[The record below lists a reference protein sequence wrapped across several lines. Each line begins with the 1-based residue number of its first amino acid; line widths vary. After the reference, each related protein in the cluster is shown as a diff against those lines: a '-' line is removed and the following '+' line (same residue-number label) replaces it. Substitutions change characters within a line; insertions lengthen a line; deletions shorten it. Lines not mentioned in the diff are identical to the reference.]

1 MGVILPTNQPHP
13 GKAEGS
19 GNDESSRFL
28 SSPILAWMSVLAR
41 TYRGTWFNV
50 VIVGLISF
58 TQAGIWNALY
68 NVGAGGQQEPYV
80 VNGANALT
88 FGLMV
93 FGCTIFSGLINK
105 LGVKTILVIGT
116 LGYAPYSAALYC
128 NSKYGTQW
136 FIFLGAATCGISA
149 SALFASEGAIAVGY
163 PLVRERGLASGIWL
177 GLRQFGQLIGAA
189 VQLSVNR
196 NNGHKGAVGYNTYL
210 TLIGIQC
217 AGLPLAFLVSPP
229 HKAIRSDG
237 SLVSNRQEQRPVFIE
252 FKRLWE
258 LLRTPQMYLLIPVM
272 VTFLWNST
280 YQGIYLTMYFS
291 VRARTLASLTSAVAM
306 IAGDVFWGWFLSRR
320 FFGAR
325 TTAIVTWIF
334 FASLMLGLFGWQF
347 ANEHLYE
354 NANPTFD
361 WSSLGFARAFVV
373 NLLFAM
379 VNESHY
385 VFVYW
390 LLGSLHED
398 LETINL
404 AVGLM
409 RTFESLG
416 STLSF
421 AMGSARISPMK
432 NLIVSFV
439 LFVVAIPPTIA
450 VTSLVP
456 EH

>member
-1 MGVILPTNQPHP
+1 MAV
-13 GKAEGS
+13 
-19 GNDESSRFL
+19 SSK
-28 SSPILAWMSVLAR
+28 SVLTR

-50 VIVGLISF
+50 VIVGLVSF

-68 NVGAGGQQEPYV
+68 NVGAGGQQELYV
-80 VNGANALT
+80 VNGVNAIT

-105 LGVKTILVIGT
+105 LGVKTILIIGT
-116 LGYAPYSAALYC
+116 LGYAPYSTTLYY
-128 NSKYGTQW
+128 NNRFRIQW
-136 FIFLGAATCGISA
+136 FIFIGATTCGISA

-163 PLVRERGLASGIWL
+163 PLVRERGLSSGIWL

-189 VQLSVNR
+189 VQLSVTR
-196 NNGHKGAVGYNTYL
+196 KNGQKGAVGYKTYL
-210 TLIGIQC
+210 ALIGIQC

-229 HKAIRSDG
+229 HKAIRTDG
-237 SLVSNRQEQRPVFIE
+237 SLVSNYQEKRAVFFE
-252 FKRLWE
+252 FKRIWK
-258 LLRTPQMYLLIPVM
+258 LLKTPQMYLMIPVT

-280 YQGIYLTMYFS
+280 YQGIYLTMYLS
-291 VRARTLASLTSAVAM
+291 VRARTLASITSAVAM

-325 TTAIVTWIF
+325 TTAKVTWIF
-334 FASLMLGLFGWQF
+334 FAALMLGLFGWQF

-354 NANPTFD
+354 KTNPTFD
-361 WSSLGFARAFVV
+361 WISPGFARSFVV

-379 VNESHY
+379 MNESHY
-385 VFVYW
+385 VFLYW

-398 LETINL
+398 PETINL

-416 STLSF
+416 STLAF
-421 AMGSARISPMK
+421 AVGSARISPMK

-450 VTSLVP
+450 VTWLVP
-456 EH
+456 EQ